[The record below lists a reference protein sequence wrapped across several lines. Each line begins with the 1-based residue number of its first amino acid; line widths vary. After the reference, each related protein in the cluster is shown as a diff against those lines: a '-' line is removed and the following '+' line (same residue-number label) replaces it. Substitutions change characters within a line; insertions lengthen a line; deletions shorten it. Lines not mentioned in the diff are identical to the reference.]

1 MKLHLGR
8 CNFAFKYFFTPR
20 KVKSPMKH
28 IIVNTLSQSGFIM
41 LNKVLIKRLESLE
54 LACLLSFLIDKWSYF
69 GYEDFYY
76 TIDSLEKDTL
86 LSDRKIRNGIKNLI
100 KLGILIK
107 KDFTGLPPKQ
117 YYNINCDL
125 LIEILNKSYFVPLS
139 VSDNPSNKNN
149 NSNPCKNAS
158 VETCKNAS
166 VETCKNASVL
176 PIIYNN
182 KNNNNTERK
191 NTERKNIYKKDFS
204 IFGDFDKSEKS
215 ENDKKDFLLSANK
228 EQDINLNAN
237 SELEKVNELE
247 KLKNQIKSLES
258 DLKAEKA
265 KNDKLLKENKK
276 IDLRGNSEANRAIKE
291 KEQESKKKPK
301 TKKELY
307 EYAIKI
313 YNEAKKTNPNGFY
326 LSNSAWLSWV
336 EYKLLKERKIT
347 HFTFDLNLKQ
357 LIKLGI
363 KADEAINQSISKN
376 WSGIFEVKTYNN
388 DGSPYTTE
396 EKNKLMFGDEA
407 GKGDPFWEQAVVGPD
422 FMLYMPNDPRLLKL
436 LEEEEKKKQ
445 NSNDENN

>member
-1 MKLHLGR
+1 
-8 CNFAFKYFFTPR
+8 
-20 KVKSPMKH
+20 MKH
-28 IIVNTLSQSGFIM
+28 IIANTLSQSSFIM

-69 GYEDFYY
+69 GCEDFYY
-76 TIDSLEKDTL
+76 TIEALEKDTL
-86 LSDRKIRNGIKNLI
+86 LSDRKIRSGIKNLI

-107 KDFTGLPPKQ
+107 KDFAGLPPKQ
-117 YYNINCDL
+117 YYNINHDL
-125 LIEILNKSYFVPLS
+125 LADILNKSYLVPLS
-139 VSDNPSNKNN
+139 ERDIPNNKNN
-149 NSNPCKNAS
+149 NGNTSKNANDNTS
-158 VETCKNAS
+158 KNARVETSKNAR
-166 VETCKNASVL
+166 VL

-182 KNNNNTERK
+182 KNNNNTENK
-191 NTERKNIYKKDFS
+191 NTVRKNIYKKDFS
-204 IFGDFDKSEKS
+204 ISSDFDKIEKS
-215 ENDKKDFLLSANK
+215 ENDAKASLLSANK

-237 SELEKVNELE
+237 SELEQANELK
-247 KLKNQIKSLES
+247 KLKNQIKSLEN
-258 DLKAEKA
+258 DLKAEKD
-265 KNDKLLKENKK
+265 KNDKLLDQRKK
-276 IDLRGNSEANRAIKE
+276 IDLGGNYELNRGINE

-313 YNEAKKTNPNGFY
+313 YNEAKKSSLNGFY
-326 LSNSAWLSWV
+326 LSDNAWLNWV

-445 NSNDENN
+445 NGNDENN

>member
-1 MKLHLGR
+1 
-8 CNFAFKYFFTPR
+8 
-20 KVKSPMKH
+20 MKH
-28 IIVNTLSQSGFIM
+28 VIANTLSQSGFIM

-69 GYEDFYY
+69 GCKDFFY
-76 TIDSLEKDTL
+76 TIEALEKDTL
-86 LSDRKIRNGIKNLI
+86 LSDRKIRNGLKNLI

-117 YYNINCDL
+117 YYNINHEL
-125 LIEILNKSYFVPLS
+125 LVDILNKSHFVPLS
-139 VSDNPSNKNN
+139 ERDNTNNQNNDGNTSKNEN
-149 NSNPCKNAS
+149 NNPCKNAS
-158 VETCKNAS
+158 VETCKNARD
-166 VETCKNASVL
+166 L

-182 KNNNNTERK
+182 KNNNNTENK
-191 NTERKNIYKKDFS
+191 NTENKNTVRKNIYKKDFS
-204 IFGDFDKSEKS
+204 IFGDFDKTEKS
-215 ENDKKDFLLSANK
+215 ENDRKGLLLSASK

-237 SELEKVNELE
+237 SNLEQVKELE

-258 DLKAEKA
+258 DL
-265 KNDKLLKENKK
+265 N
-276 IDLRGNSEANRAIKE
+276 GNSEANRGINE

-313 YNEAKKTNPNGFY
+313 YNEAKKSNPNGFY
-326 LSNSAWLSWV
+326 LSEHAWLSWV

-357 LIKLGI
+357 LVKLGI

-396 EKNKLMFGDEA
+396 EKNRLMFGDEA
-407 GKGDPFWEQAVVGPD
+407 GKGDPFWEQAVIGPD

-436 LEEEEKKKQ
+436 LEDEEKKKQ
-445 NSNDENN
+445 NGNDGNNEKNTWQS

>member
-1 MKLHLGR
+1 
-8 CNFAFKYFFTPR
+8 
-20 KVKSPMKH
+20 
-28 IIVNTLSQSGFIM
+28 M
-41 LNKVLIKRLESLE
+41 LNKALIKHLESLE
-54 LACLLSFLIDKWSYF
+54 LACLLSFLVDKWAYF
-69 GYEDFYY
+69 NYEDFYY
-76 TIDSLEKDTL
+76 TIENLEKDTL

-107 KDFTGLPPKQ
+107 KDFAGLPPKQ

-125 LIEILNKSYFVPLS
+125 LIKILNKSYFVSLS
-139 VSDNPSNKNN
+139 ERDIPNKKDNNCNPCKSENN
-149 NSNPCKNAS
+149 NPCKNAS
-158 VETCKNAS
+158 VDTCKS
-166 VETCKNASVL
+166 DSVL
-176 PIIYNN
+176 PIY
-182 KNNNNTERK
+182 NNNTLNKNRENK
-191 NTERKNIYKKDFS
+191 NTDRKNIYKKDFS

-215 ENDKKDFLLSANK
+215 ENDKKASLLLANK
-228 EQDINLNAN
+228 EQDMDLNAN
-237 SELEKVNELE
+237 NNLEQLNELE

-265 KNDKLLKENKK
+265 KNDKLHEENKK
-276 IDLRGNSEANRAIKE
+276 INLSGNSEANRAINE

-313 YNEAKKTNPNGFY
+313 YNEAKKSSPNGFY
-326 LSNSAWLSWV
+326 LSEGAWLSWV
-336 EYKLLKERKIT
+336 EYKLFKERKMT

-388 DGSPYTTE
+388 DGSPYTIE

-407 GKGDPFWEQAVVGPD
+407 GKGDPFWENAVVGPD

-445 NSNDENN
+445 SGENENN